1 MEPDRRIRRIAVVG
15 GGTAGWTAAAM
26 LNRKLGGHCSIHVV
40 DGPEAMSPGHAEATL
55 PSWLE
60 LIRFLGID
68 QNDFIDKTQSTYSLG
83 TRFNDWSAPG
93 ESFWH
98 PFGAFGALIERRP
111 FYHFWHKTRAQGL
124 KPRLDLF
131 SQEIAFAQGNR
142 FIFPANSLGV
152 APHLRYALHVD
163 GAWYTRYM
171 RSLAERGGVIRLE
184 RKLVDATRRED
195 GGLDELKFEDGGS
208 LRADLFIDCTG
219 ARAQLIGE
227 FLQTDRD
234 DWSKWLPCDRKVSVP
249 GPLADVRPPYVSNTA
264 KASGWQWRMPLQ
276 QAVSH
281 GQVYSSAHQSDDDA
295 LRELLATVGSQPLGE
310 PRTRA
315 FSPGRL
321 VNSWR
326 HNVVAVGAAA
336 GAIDPLASTAQH
348 LISNALFNLLDHF
361 PDRQFDLANTASYNA
376 SLGEEFDRIRDFTIL
391 HYRLSKRDDSPF
403 WLQAAAAGLPD
414 TLAQRIDMYR
424 ASGRVVLRQPELFSD
439 LDWFWIF
446 EGMGVVPRD
455 YDPLVD
461 TVDYEQVKRLM
472 LAISQKVVADTAA
485 APTHDSFFAQANARL
500 AGMRKAAVVAQ
511 SAG

>member
-1 MEPDRRIRRIAVVG
+1 
-15 GGTAGWTAAAM
+15 M

-40 DGPEAMSPGHAEATL
+40 DGPEPMSPGHGEATL
-55 PSWLE
+55 PTSLE

-83 TRFNDWSAPG
+83 TRFHDWSAPG
-93 ESFWH
+93 ESYWH
-98 PFGAFGALIERRP
+98 PFGSFGALIERRP

-131 SQEIAFAQGNR
+131 SQEIAFAQANR

-152 APHLRYALHVD
+152 APNLRYALHVD
-163 GAWYTRYM
+163 GAWYTRYL

-195 GGLDELKFEDGGS
+195 GGIDELKFEDGGS

-219 ARAQLIGE
+219 SRAQLIGE
-227 FLQTDRD
+227 FLQVGWQ
-234 DWSKWLPCDRKVSVP
+234 DWSRWLPCDRQVSVP

-264 KASGWQWRMPLQ
+264 RASGWQWRMPLQ
-276 QAVSH
+276 QAFSH
-281 GQVYSSAHQSDDDA
+281 GQVYASAHQNDDEA
-295 LRELLATVGSQPLGE
+295 LRELLAAVGSAPLAE
-310 PRTRA
+310 PRVRA
-315 FSPGRL
+315 FSPGRRA
-321 VNSWR
+321 NSWQ
-326 HNVVAVGAAA
+326 HNVVAIGAAA
-336 GAIDPLASTAQH
+336 LSMDPLASAELH
-348 LISNALFNLLDHF
+348 LVSNALFNLLDHF

-376 SLGEEFDRIRDFTIL
+376 TIGEEFDRIRDFTIL
-391 HYRLSKRDDSPF
+391 HYRLTRRDDSPF
-403 WLQAAAAGLPD
+403 WREAAALEPPD

-424 ASGRVVLRQPELFSD
+424 ASGRIVLRHPELFTD

-472 LAISQKVVADTAA
+472 LAISQKITADTAA

-500 AGMRKAAVVAQ
+500 ASVRKAAVAAQ
-511 SAG
+511 AAG